1 MRAEVFDSFCFLLIG
16 MLVGEAMRVKGF
28 LSSEHPLQANEALE
42 LEAWLKSRDP
52 DSPIL
57 FPSRPTDQPLNAR
70 CLNESLRGG
79 SSDPEGQTTLSC
91 AEALNC
97 YAPTGRGHGAAFC
110 AGLAR
115 ALEHTEAAA
124 PLKTVL

>member
-1 MRAEVFDSFCFLLIG
+1 MPLIINTTHRLHQSRTQPLTRRGHFIECLPSKLLNFLHGLRPLMRAEVFDSFCFLLIG
-16 MLVGEAMRVKGF
+16 MLVGEAIRVKGF

-70 CLNESLRGG
+70 CL
-79 SSDPEGQTTLSC
+79 
-91 AEALNC
+91 
-97 YAPTGRGHGAAFC
+97 
-110 AGLAR
+110 
-115 ALEHTEAAA
+115 
-124 PLKTVL
+124 K